1 MPLMLSK
8 PALDI
13 GIVVHDEA
21 AMVAFYGDTLGLVA
35 LGKFPVPG
43 AVQHRFEMGQTTMK
57 LVVPDDRP
65 TARPPG
71 RSIKD
76 ATGIR
81 YWTAFCTGLDGIVA
95 ECQAAGSEVVIP
107 VSTGSTGVRY
117 AVLTDPD
124 GNCFELIEP

>member
-13 GIVVHDEA
+13 GIVVHDEE
-21 AMVAFYGDTLGLVA
+21 AMVAFYGTTLGLVP
-35 LGKFPVPG
+35 LGTFPIG
-43 AVQHRFEMGQTTMK
+43 GSVQHRFAMGETTMK
-57 LVVPDDRP
+57 LVVPEHRP
-65 TARPPG
+65 AARPAG
-71 RSIKD
+71 RSIGD

-81 YWTAFCTGLDGIVA
+81 YWTAFCTGLEGIVA

-107 VSTGSTGVRY
+107 ISRGSTGVHY

>member
-1 MPLMLSK
+1 MPLKLSK

-13 GIVVHDEA
+13 GIVVHDEE
-21 AMVAFYGDTLGLVA
+21 AMVAFYGTTLGLPS
-35 LGKFPVPG
+35 LGTFPVPG
-43 AVQHRFEMGQTTMK
+43 AVQHRFEMGDTTMK
-57 LVVPDDRP
+57 LVVREDHP

-71 RSIKD
+71 RSIGD

-81 YWTAFCTGLDGIVA
+81 YWTAFCTDLEGIVA
-95 ECQAAGSEVVIP
+95 ECEAAGSEVVIP
-107 VSTGSTGVRY
+107 LSTGSTGVHY

>member
-13 GIVVHDEA
+13 GIVVHDEE
-21 AMVAFYGDTLGLVA
+21 AMVAFYGNTLGLVQIGTFA
-35 LGKFPVPG
+35 VPG
-43 AVQHRFEMGQTTMK
+43 AKQHRFAMGETTMK
-57 LVVPDDRP
+57 LVVPDERP
-65 TARPPG
+65 SARPPG
-71 RSIKD
+71 REIKD

-81 YWTAFCTGLDGIVA
+81 YWTAFCTGLESIVA
-95 ECQAAGSEVVIP
+95 ECVAAGSELVVP
-107 VSTGSTGVRY
+107 LSTGSTGVHY